1 MYRAVTWL
9 VMERGV
15 ALDDEAAIAELV
27 ASCELDMQPQAEG
40 GCTVT
45 LNGIEITQ
53 AIRTPEVTAKVS
65 TVAAQKAVREF
76 LVKQQ
81 QAFGDRGGLVAEGRD
96 MGTCVFPSAE
106 VKIFLTATP
115 AERAR
120 RRSQDLIAQGYSVD
134 LAQLEA
140 EIIDRDRQDSTR
152 EIAPLRQ
159 ADDAIELVTDGMTI
173 EEVIDRIISYVQ
185 GDALS

>member
-1 MYRAVTWL
+1 
-9 VMERGV
+9 
-15 ALDDEAAIAELV
+15 
-27 ASCELDMQPQAEG
+27 
-40 GCTVT
+40 
-45 LNGIEITQ
+45 
-53 AIRTPEVTAKVS
+53 
-65 TVAAQKAVREF
+65 
-76 LVKQQ
+76 VKQQ

-159 ADDAIELVTDGMTI
+159 ADDAIELVTDGMMI